1 MEISTEQKTVNTSQ
15 KELYSFLSQVSN
27 FEHIMPENISVFSV
41 LSDDAFKFAL
51 KGMPE
56 IVLKF
61 EERSP
66 EQHRVV
72 LGSTNEQFPFQLKVE
87 IGGDE
92 RQALLALYFSGS
104 FNPMISMMIKSPLT
118 NFIETLA
125 SKTVHHFSA

>member
-1 MEISTEQKTVNTSQ
+1 MEISTEQKTVNTAQ

-41 LSDDAFKFAL
+41 ISDDAFKFAL

-66 EQHRVV
+66 DQRVV

-92 RQALLALYFSGS
+92 QQATLELYFSGS

-125 SKTVHHFSA
+125 SKTVQHFSA

>member
-66 EQHRVV
+66 DQRII

-92 RQALLALYFSGS
+92 GQALLALYFSGS

-125 SKTVHHFSA
+125 SKTVHYFSA